1 MGISSMDNGPGVY
14 VAGASEAQPKFLTEV
29 ASVRAAIRAGKPYY
43 VYVLHRPNGRPFYVG
58 KGVGLRV
65 LDHEA
70 EARNTTRLTH
80 KLNVIRS
87 LFRTNLS
94 IHYRLDSFFEY
105 ESEALARERQ
115 LIQTIGRHD
124 LGTGPLTN
132 QTDGGEG
139 TSNPSEESRQRRR
152 ESLWGDAAD
161 PERQIANNYFRQLA
175 AVESVTLKPTSTW
188 RSATALRRNRA
199 VFKMTARQAAPLAA
213 SAIQN
218 RIMLQPGALIPRRLH
233 VEGIEFIIENGV
245 GNDMLSS
252 DMVTVVDASPTRELL
267 CLTEGGYRFLL
278 GAVDKAM
285 LVDAGVL
292 SPDEE

>member
-1 MGISSMDNGPGVY
+1 
-14 VAGASEAQPKFLTEV
+14 
-29 ASVRAAIRAGKPYY
+29 
-43 VYVLHRPNGRPFYVG
+43 
-58 KGVGLRV
+58 V
-65 LDHEA
+65 LDHDA

-87 LFRTNLS
+87 LHRSNLS
-94 IHYRLDSFFEY
+94 IHYLLDSFFDDEF
-105 ESEALARERQ
+105 EALARERH

-139 TSNPSEESRQRRR
+139 TSNPSEESRLRRR

-161 PERQIANNYFRQLA
+161 PERQIANSYFKKL
-175 AVESVTLKPTSTW
+175 VSVNSVTLKPTSSW
-188 RSATALRRNRA
+188 RDGTALRRNRA
-199 VFKMTARQAAPLAA
+199 SLKMTPRQAATIAA

-218 RIMLQPGALIPRRLH
+218 RVLLEPGALIPRRLG
-233 VEGIEFIIENGV
+233 VEGVEFIIENGV

-252 DMVTVVDASPTRELL
+252 DMVTIADASPTREILR
-267 CLTEGGYRFLL
+267 LTEGGFGFIANELDTR
-278 GAVDKAM
+278 M

>member
-1 MGISSMDNGPGVY
+1 MSSVIDETFG
-14 VAGASEAQPKFLTEV
+14 EAPLKFLTDV
-29 ASVRAAIRAGKPYY
+29 ASIRAALRTGKPYY
-43 VYVLHRPNGRPFYVG
+43 VYVLHRPNGHPFYVG
-58 KGVGLRV
+58 KGVGQRV
-65 LDHEA
+65 LEHEA

-87 LFRTNLS
+87 LLRKDLL
-94 IHYRLDSFFEY
+94 IHYRLDSFFDNEA
-105 ESEALARERQ
+105 EALARERL

-161 PERQIANNYFRQLA
+161 PERQIANNYFKKLA
-175 AVESVTLKPTSTW
+175 TVQSVTLKPTATW
-188 RSATALRRNRA
+188 RAATALRRNRPTLNMS
-199 VFKMTARQAAPLAA
+199 VRQAATIAA

-218 RIMLQPGALIPRRLH
+218 RVLLEPDALIPRRLQ
-233 VEGIEFIIENGV
+233 VEESEFIIENGA

-252 DMVTVVDASPTRELL
+252 DMVTVADATPTYEILR
-267 CLTEGGYRFLL
+267 LTEGGFRFIVTEMERSILI
-278 GAVDKAM
+278 
-285 LVDAGVL
+285 DAGVL
-292 SPDEE
+292 SPDE

>member
-1 MGISSMDNGPGVY
+1 MDNEAGLY
-14 VAGASEAQPKFLTEV
+14 VARASEGQPEFLTDV

-43 VYVLHRPNGRPFYVG
+43 VYVLHRPDGRPFYVG
-58 KGVGLRV
+58 KGVNLRV

-87 LFRTNLS
+87 LFRLKVS
-94 IHYRLDSFFEY
+94 IHYHLDSFFED
-105 ESEALARERQ
+105 EAEALARERQ
-115 LIQTIGRHD
+115 LIQIIGRHD

-161 PERQIANNYFRQLA
+161 PERQIANNYFRKLA
-175 AVESVTLKPTSTW
+175 TVESVTLKPTSTW
-188 RSATALRRNRA
+188 RSATALRRNRT
-199 VFKMTARQAAPLAA
+199 VLKMTSRQAATLAA

-218 RIMLQPGALIPRRLH
+218 RILLEPGALIPRRLH
-233 VEGIEFIIENGV
+233 VEGLEFIIENGV
-245 GNDMLSS
+245 GND
-252 DMVTVVDASPTRELL
+252 VRVRRRPRAN
-267 CLTEGGYRFLL
+267 RFWR
-278 GAVDKAM
+278 KA
-285 LVDAGVL
+285 DRA
-292 SPDEE
+292 

>member
-1 MGISSMDNGPGVY
+1 MTD
-14 VAGASEAQPKFLTEV
+14 V

-43 VYVLHRPNGRPFYVG
+43 VYVLHRADGRPFYVG

-70 EARNTTRLTH
+70 EARNTNRLTH

-87 LFRTNLS
+87 LFQMKVS
-94 IHYRLDSFFEY
+94 IHYSLDSSFED
-105 ESEALARERQ
+105 EAEALARERQ
-115 LIQTIGRHD
+115 LIQIIGRHD

-161 PERQIANNYFRQLA
+161 TERQIANNYFRQLA
-175 AVESVTLKPTSTW
+175 VVESVTLKPTSTW

-199 VFKMTARQAAPLAA
+199 VLKMTSRQAATLAA
-213 SAIQN
+213 SAIEN
-218 RIMLQPGALIPRRLH
+218 RIMLEPGALIPRRLH
-233 VEGIEFIIENGV
+233 VEGLEFIIENGV

-252 DMVTVVDASPTRELL
+252 DMVTVVDASPTREIL
-267 CLTEGGYRFLL
+267 CLTEGGYRFLVGGL
-278 GAVDKAM
+278 DKRM
-285 LVDAGVL
+285 LIDAGVL